1 MNCLLE
7 TKGGQLFCQVKL
19 RKKQMKFRVTI
30 NESTKLKPA
39 SYFDGKDVKVRY
51 NEKLQKYYASNDGGM
66 SWDEV
71 SRDTAFELGY

>member
-1 MNCLLE
+1 
-7 TKGGQLFCQVKL
+7 
-19 RKKQMKFRVTI
+19 MKFRVII

-51 NEKLQKYYASNDGGM
+51 NKELEKFFASNDGGM

-71 SRDTAFELGY
+71 SKDTAFEFGY